1 MNEQAEVLI
10 EKLEKQAG
18 KGSFNC
24 FNYITLCALDI
35 ICGLCSFLYILTG
48 TFNKTQLESC
58 EFWNLCDFGPLYST
72 WHCKD
77 CKFIPHS
84 LDFHSH
90 KVQYGI

>member
-1 MNEQAEVLI
+1 MLTPTFHFSILTEFLEVMNEQAEVLI

-58 EFWNLCDFGPLYST
+58 EF
-72 WHCKD
+72 
-77 CKFIPHS
+77 
-84 LDFHSH
+84 
-90 KVQYGI
+90 